1 MHGLKVIKQQLVF
14 EIARIKHSISI
25 KLKPIIKIT
34 NVKENGTINTP
45 LHYPPTENH
54 ATKIDDSELSYI
66 HRMID
71 KITMES

>member
-14 EIARIKHSISI
+14 EITRIKHSISI

-34 NVKENGTINTP
+34 NVKENETIITP
-45 LHYPPTENH
+45 LHYAPTENR

-71 KITMES
+71 KITMDS